1 MPIEWTEKK
10 TEETRKQLRV
20 APIVRAMAM
29 GGITFAS
36 ADTHPATIDDLAAA
50 IRGMGEEEKKHIF
63 HACELGDPCA
73 KCAAQRDEAL
83 RDLAN
88 ARNALESARA
98 EAERLLSCKKDQASL
113 LRQQRDELQDSE
125 EQIRTLNERL
135 EARNQELDNQKAEID
150 RLKANQIPIEVEP
163 EWVRRMPEWAKE
175 ELRHFDVSLPVYHA
189 AAPHTREAIRE
200 LVGATIDIDTT
211 DPHRSLHYL
220 HNAIRHALRAA
231 YLARK
236 AGGE

>member
-36 ADTHPATIDDLAAA
+36 ADTHPATLDDLSAA
-50 IRGMGEEEKKHIF
+50 IRGMTEADRSRVVADVGVVP
-63 HACELGDPCA
+63 CNNCVDTLG
-73 KCAAQRDEAL
+73 
-83 RDLAN
+83 
-88 ARNALESARA
+88 NALESANA
-98 EAERLLSCKKDQASL
+98 EVERLLSCKKDQASL

-150 RLKANQIPIEVEP
+150 RLKANQIPVEVEP
-163 EWVRRMPEWAKE
+163 EWVRRMPEWMKEGIQSGLHDYATNLESPDLAKLAALE
-175 ELRHFDVSLPVYHA
+175 AVHAMGALMHKQNDAALPHLRNSSCY
-189 AAPHTREAIRE
+189 
-200 LVGATIDIDTT
+200 
-211 DPHRSLHYL
+211 S
-220 HNAIRHALRAA
+220 LRAA

>member
-36 ADTHPATIDDLAAA
+36 ADTHPATLDDLSAA
-50 IRGMGEEEKKHIF
+50 IRGMTEADRSRVVADVGVVP
-63 HACELGDPCA
+63 CNNCVDTLG
-73 KCAAQRDEAL
+73 
-83 RDLAN
+83 
-88 ARNALESARA
+88 NALESANA
-98 EAERLLSCKKDQASL
+98 EVERLLSCKKDQASL